1 MKKDGAIFS
10 GYTML
15 NIHILKLLD
24 QSDLPMKQN
33 YSFKILKYIYKE
45 LSITDHLETEY
56 AIGENEDWKGEYNKL
71 MKGFRALPK
80 VGFYPKRSV
89 VNNIMAYSAGSMA

>member
-1 MKKDGAIFS
+1 
-10 GYTML
+10 ML
-15 NIHILKLLD
+15 NTQIVKLLD

-56 AIGENEDWKGEYNKL
+56 AISDNEDWKGEYNKL
-71 MKGFRALPK
+71 MTGFLALPK
-80 VGFYPKRSV
+80 VQFYPKRNV
-89 VNNIMAYSAGSMA
+89 VSDIMAYSAGSMA